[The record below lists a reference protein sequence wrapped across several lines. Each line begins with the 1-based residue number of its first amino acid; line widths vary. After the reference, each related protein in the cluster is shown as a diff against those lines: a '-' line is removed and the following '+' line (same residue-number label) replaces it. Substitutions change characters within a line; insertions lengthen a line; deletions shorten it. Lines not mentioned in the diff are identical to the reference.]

1 MISWLGAWKRGLFLI
16 LGSIISAI
24 GLIMLAALPFYITAL
39 GVMVLLGLGDS
50 ARRTLNQA
58 LIMSS
63 VDDAYQARVMSVFM
77 LNFGLMPL
85 GVVPAGIAM
94 EYWNGPQVIGALGIL
109 LLLVTIIIFV
119 SQKQLR
125 TIN

>member
-1 MISWLGAWKRGLFLI
+1 
-16 LGSIISAI
+16 
-24 GLIMLAALPFYITAL
+24 MLAALPFYITAL

-85 GVVPAGIAM
+85 GVVPTGIAM

>member
-1 MISWLGAWKRGLFLI
+1 
-16 LGSIISAI
+16 
-24 GLIMLAALPFYITAL
+24 
-39 GVMVLLGLGDS
+39 
-50 ARRTLNQA
+50 
-58 LIMSS
+58 
-63 VDDAYQARVMSVFM
+63 MSVFM